1 MAPDVGACRPRSW
14 VGLWLA
20 LSLLVGPARPA
31 AAADDAPDARLRV
44 VEFRPNV
51 VLSLTGFV
59 GYHIHFQFAPDERFV
74 SLGAGDSAILD
85 VGAEANHLLLKPK
98 QPTAGT
104 NLTIL
109 TNRRVYF
116 IDFRALARQPQPA
129 EAVYSVAFRYPEP
142 NTASD
147 SPGTNSTLSA
157 ALAAPPP
164 VVNRDYWFCGSPIL
178 RPAMAVDDGIQIRLT
193 FPPRAE
199 LPAIYARA
207 PDGAETLV
215 NTHVEN
221 DTVVVHRLAERLV
234 LRRGGLVG
242 CVINRGINTLA
253 RRAGSGTVNETIER
267 TTPGSEP

>member
-1 MAPDVGACRPRSW
+1 MLANVYALRPQSW
-14 VGLWLA
+14 VGVWLA
-20 LSLLVGPARPA
+20 FGALLGPARPV
-31 AAADDAPDARLRV
+31 AAADGTPDARLRI

-51 VLSLTGFV
+51 VLPLIGFV
-59 GYHIHFQFAPDERFV
+59 GYHIHLQFAPDERFL

-129 EAVYSVAFRYPEP
+129 EAVYSVEFRYPEP
-142 NTASD
+142 SVASARD
-147 SPGTNSTLSA
+147 GTNATLA
-157 ALAAPPP
+157 ASLAAPTP
-164 VVNRDYWFCGSPIL
+164 VVNRDYWFCGDPTL
-178 RPAMAVDDGIQIRLT
+178 RPALASDDGIQIRLT

-221 DTVVVHRLAERLV
+221 DAVVVHRLAERLV

-242 CVINRGINTLA
+242 CVVNHAFNTLA
-253 RRAGSGTVNETIER
+253 RRAAGGTVRQTIER
-267 TTPGSEP
+267 TTRESEP